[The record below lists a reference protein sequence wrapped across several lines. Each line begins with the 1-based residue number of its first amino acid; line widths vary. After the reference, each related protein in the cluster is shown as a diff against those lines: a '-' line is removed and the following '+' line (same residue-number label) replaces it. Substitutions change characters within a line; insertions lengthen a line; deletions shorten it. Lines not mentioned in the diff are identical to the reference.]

1 MLLEKSTLKK
11 TNIFQAYFLRNLT
24 LTTKTQLLET
34 ELLIAKQCAQCAH
47 IPKPY
52 DCRLSLFF

>member
-34 ELLIAKQCAQCAH
+34 ELLIAKQCAH
-47 IPKPY
+47 IFQSRMIVVSPF
-52 DCRLSLFF
+52 SFN